1 MGLEAGLELH
11 PRDGRGL
18 RLLGSADREEGVA
31 LEAIPARPAPRAEV
45 SGHTRS
51 PASAAVPSRE
61 SPGVEGS
68 ERKVPPPPLVATL
81 ITGRC

>member
-1 MGLEAGLELH
+1 MGLEAGLEHH
-11 PRDGRGL
+11 PRGGWGL

-31 LEAIPARPAPRAEV
+31 LEATPARPAPRAEV

-51 PASAAVPSRE
+51 PASAAAPSRE

-68 ERKVPPPPLVATL
+68 EWKVPPLPLVAKL
-81 ITGRC
+81 ITDRC